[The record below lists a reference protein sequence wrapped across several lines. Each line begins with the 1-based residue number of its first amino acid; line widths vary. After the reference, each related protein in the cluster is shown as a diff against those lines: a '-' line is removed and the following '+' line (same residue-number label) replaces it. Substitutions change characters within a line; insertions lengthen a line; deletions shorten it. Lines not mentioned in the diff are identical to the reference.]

1 MESLVAIR
9 ARQSRGQSLGK
20 QLQKLGH
27 QSCVQAPSM
36 EILVIWSR
44 LQGEVGVVVS
54 YVFPG
59 FLGGSQL
66 ASGWVLIRC
75 LALRQWLLKYARGP
89 L

>member
-9 ARQSRGQSLGK
+9 ARQSRGQSLGN

-27 QSCVQAPSM
+27 QSCVQAPSV

-54 YVFPG
+54 
-59 FLGGSQL
+59 
-66 ASGWVLIRC
+66 
-75 LALRQWLLKYARGP
+75 
-89 L
+89 